1 MIQKPRLDIVF
12 NLLVNINFIDS
23 KSLASYSAHMAPTG
37 SDGKSSATKDDI
49 AAIMGELGKI
59 YDANERWKDEL
70 KKHFDLAIEIIRHD
84 LKTAGRDEIE
94 MLKDQLKDNRR
105 RIGRLEVQCGLL

>member
-1 MIQKPRLDIVF
+1 MFGLLL
-12 NLLVNINFIDS
+12 NLNLIDS
-23 KSLASYSAHMAPTG
+23 KSQASYSAHMAPPG
-37 SDGKSSATKDDI
+37 SNGKSSATKDDI
-49 AAIMGELGKI
+49 TAIMGELGKL

-94 MLKDQLKDNRR
+94 MLKDQLKEDRR
-105 RIGRLEVQCGLL
+105 RIGRLEIQCGLL